1 MADGKQ
7 AGDDRYDGRGQEMG
21 LEVKGCRELQ
31 SEVLARDLCT
41 LCGACV
47 GMCPYLVAYRGRIV
61 ALDECNLSQGRCYV
75 FCPRTSLDLD
85 LLSHA
90 VFGAAYPA
98 DELGVLQQVAMA
110 RAGDEG
116 IRPRAQY
123 GGTVTALVCFA
134 LEQGLI
140 DSAVLTAS
148 DESALPNGTL
158 AASPAQVCD
167 CAGSN
172 FVAAPTLAAF
182 NREAEKDDIQRIGV
196 VATPCQ
202 ALALAKMRAS
212 PLENRNNID
221 KLKLVIGLFC
231 TWALRYEDFARFL
244 AGKVPLGQIA
254 KFDIPPPPA
263 NIFQV
268 FTDSRR
274 IDIPLDEVRP
284 FVRPTCDVCLD
295 MTAEFADIS
304 VGAAEGIEGWNT
316 LIVRSDAGRELVEL
330 ARARGVIELK
340 ALPEQN
346 LGHLKEASLLK
357 KKRGLRKVI
366 ETSGSEQD
374 LLYLRLASE
383 AVKGLLS

>member
-1 MADGKQ
+1 
-7 AGDDRYDGRGQEMG
+7 MG

-31 SEVLARDLCT
+31 SEVLAQDLCT

-61 ALDECNLSQGRCYV
+61 ALDDCDLREGRCYV

-85 LLSHA
+85 LLSQT
-90 VFGAAYPA
+90 VFGVPYAPN
-98 DELGVLQQVAMA
+98 ELGTVQEIAMA
-110 RAGDEG
+110 RARDEG
-116 IRPRAQY
+116 IRSKAQF
-123 GGTVTALVCFA
+123 GGTVTALTCFA
-134 LEQGLI
+134 LDQGLI

-148 DESALPNGTL
+148 DENILPSGTL
-158 AASPAQVCD
+158 AGSTAQVRD

-182 NREAEKDDIQRIGV
+182 NRESEKDVQRIGV

-231 TWALRYEDFARFL
+231 TWALRYEELARFL
-244 AGKVPLGQIA
+244 ADKVPLGQIVR
-254 KFDIPPPPA
+254 FDIPPPPA

-268 FTDSRR
+268 FTDSGR
-274 IDIPLDEVRP
+274 IDISLDEIRP
-284 FVRPTCDVCLD
+284 FVRPACDVCTD

-304 VGAAEGIEGWNT
+304 VGSAEGVEGWNT
-316 LIVRSDAGRELVEL
+316 LIIRSDAGRELVEA
-330 ARARGVIELK
+330 ARAKGVIETVP
-340 ALPEQN
+340 LPEEN
-346 LGHLKEASLLK
+346 LAHLKEASLLK
-357 KKRGLRKVI
+357 KKRGLKKII
-366 ETSGSEQD
+366 ETTGSDQD
-374 LLYLRLASE
+374 LLYLKLTSE

>member
-1 MADGKQ
+1 
-7 AGDDRYDGRGQEMG
+7 MG

-61 ALDECNLSQGRCYV
+61 ALDECDLRQGRCYV

-85 LLSHA
+85 LLSQT
-90 VFGAAYPA
+90 VFGVPYAA
-98 DELGVLQQVAMA
+98 DELGTVQEITMA

-116 IRPRAQY
+116 IRSKAQF
-123 GGTVTALVCFA
+123 GGTVTALASFA
-134 LEQGLI
+134 LDQGLI

-148 DESALPNGTL
+148 DENILPSGTL
-158 AASPAQVCD
+158 ACNTAQVRD
-167 CAGSN
+167 CARSN

-182 NREAEKDDIQRIGV
+182 NRESESDVQSIGV
-196 VATPCQ
+196 VAIPCQ

-212 PLENRNNID
+212 SLENHNNID

-231 TWALRYEDFARFL
+231 TWALRYEELARFL
-244 AGKVPLGQIA
+244 ADKVPLRQIV

-263 NIFQV
+263 NLFQV
-268 FTDSRR
+268 FTNSGR

-284 FVRPTCDVCLD
+284 FVRPTCDVCID

-304 VGAAEGIEGWNT
+304 VGSAEGVEGWNT
-316 LIVRSDAGRELVEL
+316 LIIRSDTGRELVE
-330 ARARGVIELK
+330 AAQAKGVIETSP
-340 ALPEQN
+340 LPEEN
-346 LGHLKEASLLK
+346 LAHLKEASLLK
-357 KKRGLRKVI
+357 KKRGLKKVV
-366 ETSGSEQD
+366 ETTGSDED
-374 LLYLRLASE
+374 LLYLKLASE
-383 AVKGLLS
+383 AVKGLLA

>member
-1 MADGKQ
+1 
-7 AGDDRYDGRGQEMG
+7 MG

-31 SEVLARDLCT
+31 SEVLARDLCS

-47 GMCPYLVAYRGRIV
+47 GMCPYLVAYRGRVV
-61 ALDECNLSQGRCYV
+61 ALDECNLGQGRCYA
-75 FCPRTSLDLD
+75 FCPRTSVDLD
-85 LLSHA
+85 LLSQT
-90 VFGAAYPA
+90 VFGLAYAA
-98 DELGVLQQVAMA
+98 DELGTVQEIAMA
-110 RAGDEG
+110 RASDEG
-116 IRPRAQY
+116 IRSKAQY
-123 GGTVTALVCFA
+123 GGTVNALTCFA
-134 LEQGLI
+134 LDQGLI

-148 DESALPNGTL
+148 DENIHPSGSL
-158 AASPAQVCD
+158 AETTAQLRA

-172 FVAAPTLAAF
+172 WVAAPTLAAF
-182 NREAEKDDIQRIGV
+182 NRESGRDVQSIAV

-244 AGKVPLGQIA
+244 ADKVPLGQIV

-268 FTDSRR
+268 FTDSSR

-284 FVRPTCDVCLD
+284 FIRPTCDVCID

-304 VGAAEGIEGWNT
+304 VGSAEGVQGWNT
-316 LIVRSDAGRELVEL
+316 LIIRSDAGRELVEA
-330 ARARGVIELK
+330 ARAKGVIET
-340 ALPEQN
+340 APLPEQN
-346 LGHLKEASLLK
+346 LAHLKEASLLK
-357 KKRGLRKVI
+357 KKRGLKKII
-366 ETSGSEQD
+366 ETTGSDED
-374 LLYLRLASE
+374 LLYLKLASE